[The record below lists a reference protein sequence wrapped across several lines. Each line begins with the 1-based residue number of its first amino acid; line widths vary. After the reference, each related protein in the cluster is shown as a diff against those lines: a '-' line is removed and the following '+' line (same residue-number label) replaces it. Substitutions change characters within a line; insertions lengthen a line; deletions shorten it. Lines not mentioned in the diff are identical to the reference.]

1 MAARPPL
8 SQRTIADA
16 VKPQVVDLLPYPPGK
31 PIHEVRQE
39 LGLTDVVKLASNE
52 NPFGPAPAV
61 VEAIRAA
68 VPEIGLYPDGGAV
81 ALRQALAAKHD
92 VPLDHLTVG
101 NGSDELLQLIGYA
114 VLDEGDELVI
124 GDPTFARYAPQAELN
139 RAEPVKVPLKD
150 YTHDLPAMADKVTDR
165 TKCIIIANP
174 HNPAGTYVGDAAVE
188 AFLDRVPDHVLVVLD
203 EAYYEFVSDPDH
215 GRSQAMALSRP
226 NVILLRTFS
235 KIHALAALRIGYALA
250 PPHLIRWIDQVRE
263 PFNTNALAQVAAL
276 EALKDESHVAR
287 TLSANAAGRQ
297 RYLEAAAELGLRAV
311 PSEANFVL
319 LDLGRDDL
327 PVYQAL
333 LERGVIVR
341 TGKPLGLPN
350 HIRVTVGTP
359 PQVER
364 FITALAEVL
373 AT

>member
-1 MAARPPL
+1 MASRPPL

-16 VKPQVVDLLPYPPGK
+16 VKPQVLDLVPYSPGK
-31 PIHEVRQE
+31 PIHEVQQE
-39 LGLTDVVKLASNE
+39 LGLTDVIKLASNE

-61 VEAIRAA
+61 IDAIRAA
-68 VPEIGLYPDGGAV
+68 VPDIGLYPDGGAV
-81 ALRQALAAKHD
+81 ALRKALAAKHD
-92 VPLDHLTVG
+92 VPMDHLTVG
-101 NGSDELLQLIGYA
+101 NGSDEILQLIGYA

-124 GDPTFARYAPQAELN
+124 GDPTFARYAPQAQAN
-139 RAEPVKVPLKD
+139 RAVAVKVPLKD
-150 YTHDLPAMADKVTDR
+150 YTHDLPAMADAVTDR
-165 TKCIIIANP
+165 TKCIIVANP
-174 HNPAGTYVGDAAVE
+174 HNPAGTYVGDAEVE
-188 AFLDRVPDHVLVVLD
+188 KFLDAVPEHVLVVLD
-203 EAYYEFVSDPDH
+203 EAYYEFVSHPDY
-215 GRSQAMALSRP
+215 GRSQAMALSRK
-226 NVILLRTFS
+226 NVMLLRTFS

-263 PFNTNALAQVAAL
+263 PFNTGSLAQVAAV
-276 EALKDESHVAR
+276 EALKDNTHVVR
-287 TLSANAAGRQ
+287 TLEANAAGRQ
-297 RYLEAAAELGLRAV
+297 RYMEAAAELGLKAV

-319 LDLGRDDL
+319 IDIGRDDL

-333 LERGVIVR
+333 LRRGVIVR
-341 TGKPLGLPN
+341 TGTPLGLPN